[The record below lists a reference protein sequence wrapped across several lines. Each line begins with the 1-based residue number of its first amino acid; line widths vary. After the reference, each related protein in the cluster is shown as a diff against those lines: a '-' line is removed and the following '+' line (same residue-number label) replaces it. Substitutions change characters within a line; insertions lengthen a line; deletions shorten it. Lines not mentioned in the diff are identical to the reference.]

1 MYGVGAYKYTRPIY
15 SEPQLPT
22 ANFRL
27 KPPGLSE
34 CVSCNSI
41 GDDSNNSS
49 KYIIGGLVVGLLT
62 FVIFS
67 KPKKKSSPKMG
78 KNWAPIL
85 IDIPTKKEAIERSK
99 NIREDWP
106 VVKIAKSGEYGWTV
120 YGDTRYI

>member
-1 MYGVGAYKYTRPIY
+1 MYGVGAYKYPYRIY

-27 KPPGLSE
+27 KPPGLSG

-49 KYIIGGLVVGLLT
+49 KYIIGGLIVGLLV
-62 FVIFS
+62 FAIFS
-67 KPKKKSSPKMG
+67 KPKKRTNKKS
-78 KNWAPIL
+78 NWFPVL
-85 IDIPTKKEAIERSK
+85 VDISTKKEALQRSK
-99 NIREDWP
+99 NIKEDWP
-106 VVKIAKSGEYGWTV
+106 VVKVAKSPEGQGWAV